1 MTMLRPPAPSFD
13 HLDDEELERLAVS
26 WRAEAMRGNRA
37 AFGTAHALEVE
48 QRRRQ
53 RASQLQQLPP
63 EPAPAKPWWKF
74 WKQPESSAA
83 DIRR

>member
-1 MTMLRPPAPSFD
+1 
-13 HLDDEELERLAVS
+13 
-26 WRAEAMRGNRA
+26 MRGNRA

-74 WKQPESSAA
+74 WKQPDSSAA